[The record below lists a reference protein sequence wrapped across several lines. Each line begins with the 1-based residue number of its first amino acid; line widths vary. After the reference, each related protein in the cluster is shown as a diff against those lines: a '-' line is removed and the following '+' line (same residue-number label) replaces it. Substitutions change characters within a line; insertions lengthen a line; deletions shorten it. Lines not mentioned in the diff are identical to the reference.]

1 MERTRVGWIDIFK
14 LLGIIAIFCGHLGY
28 DTGKL
33 HDFVFCYHVPLF
45 FFASGIFAGNLDN
58 LRFIDA
64 VKKRLKQI
72 MLPYSFLVVLNMVLI
87 VITSDKDFITYL
99 KYIKQFIWG
108 IRNQMPASSLWFFS
122 CIFCAGVLFEVL
134 RRLLKKKIWI
144 LLASIALYFLSIT
157 VFPNRPDLQPSWIW
171 NVDSACY
178 YLIYYAFGY
187 TMHEMLLAERQAIF
201 VKSERSRKWRN
212 EILALTGICFLAG
225 YTLSVYLQEDIIGEL
240 LLQTIPGFH
249 MIYPVIRAMLLIFFN
264 LVLAKILENFH
275 VLADMGTQTLWLCGN
290 EMIVKKI
297 LSAAVEIVGLQIE
310 ITSALS
316 AVLYAVIM
324 SVVIIKCLLPVE
336 KQLYLQC
343 FLKSEDL
350 L

>member
-28 DTGKL
+28 DTGNL

-45 FFASGIFAGNLDN
+45 FFASGIFADN
-58 LRFIDA
+58 LENMRFIDV
-64 VKKRLKQI
+64 VKKRFRQI
-72 MLPYSFLVVLNMVLI
+72 MFPYFFLVALNMVFI
-87 VITSDKDFITYL
+87 VITSDNDFITYL

-122 CIFCAGVLFEVL
+122 CIFCVGVLFELL

-144 LLASIALYFLSIT
+144 LLASIVIYFLSIT

-178 YLIYYAFGY
+178 YLIYYTFGY
-187 TMHEMLLAERQAIF
+187 TMHEMLLTARQGVF
-201 VKSERSRKWRN
+201 VKSEQGRKWRT
-212 EILALTGICFLAG
+212 EFPVLIGMCFLAG
-225 YTLSVYLQEDIIGEL
+225 YTLSVYLQEDIVEKL
-240 LLQTIPGFH
+240 FQTIPVFY

-264 LVLAKILENFH
+264 LVLAKILESFH

-297 LSAAVEIVGLQIE
+297 LSAVVEIVGLQIE

-324 SVVIIKCLLPVE
+324 SVVIIKWLLPVE
-336 KQLYLQC
+336 RQLYQQC
-343 FLKSEDL
+343 FFKK
-350 L
+350 